1 MRERERERAE
11 IWKMSWQT
19 YVDDHLMCD
28 IEGNHLT
35 STAILG
41 HDGSFKPD
49 EITGIMKDLDEPG
62 FLAPIGLYLGDTK
75 YMVIQGEPG
84 AVIRGKK
91 NFLFAWLVLDS
102 CIGMRLVV
110 HLAGIKDEVRSVL
123 EFINYTYEIFGF
135 TYDLKLSTLQQMS
148 DDPMNQVSHCGG
160 GQMIVLGKASD
171 NRVEREFCGKEL
183 FYLSQYKL

>member
-1 MRERERERAE
+1 
-11 IWKMSWQT
+11 MSWQT
-19 YVDDHLMCD
+19 YVDDHLMFD

-41 HDGSFKPD
+41 HDGSFKPE

-62 FLAPIGLYLGDTK
+62 FLAPIGLYLGGTK

-91 NFLFAWLVLDS
+91 ELPLRMAGFGFLHRNEASGALSGLTIS
-102 CIGMRLVV
+102 
-110 HLAGIKDEVRSVL
+110 IKDEVRSVL

-148 DDPMNQVSHCGG
+148 DDPMNQVSQGD
-160 GQMIVLGKASD
+160 K
-171 NRVEREFCGKEL
+171 
-183 FYLSQYKL
+183 